1 MLGSSEQAAPEE
13 EKAQN
18 AGDWAVGVLT
28 ADTFSHGIEKGVTFV
43 KFFAPW
49 YYHLFIFILPANS
62 FF

>member
-49 YYHLFIFILPANS
+49 YYHFCIF
-62 FF
+62 